1 MRRTKIVCTIGPAT
15 CTPEAIR
22 ALAGAGMDVARV
34 NFSHGSRDGHAEV
47 IAAIHALSEEL
58 GSPIAIL
65 ADLQGPKLRVGD
77 LPEEGFPL
85 VAGKE
90 AVLTAKPA
98 PGKIPIQY
106 TDLPR
111 HLEPGQRILLDD
123 GLLELRVLA
132 ANGEDVRCEVV
143 VGGMLH
149 ANKGMNLPNA
159 PVGIP
164 AITEKDRDDLAF
176 ALAQGVDWV
185 ALSFVRTAA
194 EVKELKR
201 LIAKN
206 TTAEHPPL
214 VIAKIEKA
222 EALAHIDAILAETD
236 GVMVAR
242 GDLGVETSP
251 EQVPMVQKQLIR
263 AANAMGKPVITAT
276 EMLVSMEHHPRPS
289 RAEASDVANAI
300 LDGSDA
306 LMLSGE
312 TAVGE
317 YPVETVRT
325 MARIIGEVEQA
336 LLGQQ
341 WQVPLHIIHPRQTV
355 TDAVSHA
362 ACETAHDLSLPAIIS
377 ATASG
382 QTARMVSKYRP
393 HAPIIAVTPSETV
406 QRQLMLSWG
415 VYPLLAER
423 EEDIDQIMVAAIE
436 KAREAGLV
444 ASGDHVVLTAG
455 VTAMMP
461 GTTNLMTIEVVG

>member
-15 CTPEAIR
+15 CTAEAIH
-22 ALAGAGMDVARV
+22 ALVEAGMDMARV
-34 NFSHGSRDGHAEV
+34 NFSHGSRDRHAEV
-47 IAAIHALSEEL
+47 IASIHTLSEEL
-58 GSPIAIL
+58 GRPIAIL

-85 VAGKE
+85 VAGEE
-90 AVLTAKPA
+90 AVLTTHPA
-98 PGKIPIQY
+98 PGKVPIQY
-106 TDLPR
+106 ADLPR
-111 HLEPGQRILLDD
+111 HLSPGQRILLDD

-132 ANGEDVRCEVV
+132 TTEEDVRCEVV
-143 VGGMLH
+143 AGGLLY
-149 ANKGMNLPNA
+149 ANKGINLPHA
-159 PVGIP
+159 PLGIP
-164 AITEKDRDDLAF
+164 AITDKDRGDLTF

-201 LIAKN
+201 LIAGQC
-206 TTAEHPPL
+206 ASEHPPL
-214 VIAKIEKA
+214 VMAKIEKA

-263 AANAMGKPVITAT
+263 AANAVGKPVITAT

-312 TAVGE
+312 TAVGD
-317 YPVETVRT
+317 YPVETVQT
-325 MARIIGEVEQA
+325 MARIIGEVERA
-336 LLGQQ
+336 LLGQP
-341 WQVPLHIIHPRQTV
+341 WQVPSHIIYPRQTV

-362 ACETAHDLSLPAIIS
+362 VCETAHDLNLPAIIS

-393 HAPIIAVTPSETV
+393 HAPIIAVTPSEVV
-406 QRQLMLSWG
+406 QRQLVLSWG

-423 EEDIDQIMVAAIE
+423 ANDIDQIMAAAIG

-444 ASGDHVVLTAG
+444 ASGDRVAITAG